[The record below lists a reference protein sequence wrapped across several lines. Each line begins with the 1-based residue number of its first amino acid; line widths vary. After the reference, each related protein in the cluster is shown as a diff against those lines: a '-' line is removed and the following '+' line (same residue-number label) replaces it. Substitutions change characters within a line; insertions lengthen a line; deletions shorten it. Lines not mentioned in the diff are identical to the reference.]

1 MRSLQVSR
9 YAKRIAVSSSS
20 LSPCTI
26 VCHGQSMN
34 DVAQPAAAAHST
46 SVERPSAPHVSWRV
60 RLAFAFGQVPEG
72 VQSTAFGIFLLY
84 FYNQVL
90 GLSGTFTSIAIVIAL
105 IVDAITDPI
114 VGSWSDRTRSRWGRR
129 HPFMYGAALPFALC
143 FYMLFTPP
151 AGLSE
156 VGTFIW
162 LASFAVLT
170 RTTLTLYSIPHTAM
184 TAELSTN
191 YDERTLL
198 SAIRS
203 LFGSIGTLLV
213 MIIGMRGF
221 FRATEL
227 YPNGQLNPEAYP
239 WFAATF
245 AVVLVVGIWISAL
258 GTHDQIPKMPKA
270 SHTTGRFGIGQVIR
284 EAAKAFSLRS
294 FRSIVATAIL
304 FGMTM
309 GMVTTL
315 SIYLGTLFFE
325 FTPDQLSIMFPMT
338 VLGGFIGAM
347 LATPLSKVISEKK
360 TLLMGGL
367 IWYAMFNTAPI
378 ISRLL
383 GIYPE
388 NGDPL
393 AFQLVL
399 VCNSICGLGIGVL
412 GVMLGSMV
420 ADITDQH
427 EELHG
432 ERHEGIYYAALGF
445 AAKAIAGFGTVLSG
459 IIIDIAGIKKNATA
473 ASLDPE
479 SLRVLGVALGP
490 GILVLVGL
498 TLLAAS
504 FYSITRTEHGRMLEV
519 IARRKGTTET
529 SGHEPAA

>member
-1 MRSLQVSR
+1 MRSSRVNR
-9 YAKRIAVSSSS
+9 YANHFAAIQSS
-20 LSPCTI
+20 LSAAVI
-26 VCHGQSMN
+26 VCHGRFMN
-34 DVAQPAAAAHST
+34 DALQPATPTVHSRGAARQPAA
-46 SVERPSAPHVSWRV
+46 HVGWRV

-90 GLSGTFTSIAIVIAL
+90 GLSGTLTSIAIVIAL
-105 IVDAITDPI
+105 IVDAVTDPI
-114 VGSWSDRTRSRWGRR
+114 VGSWSDRTTGRWGRR
-129 HPFMYGAALPFALC
+129 HPFMYGAALPFAVC
-143 FYMLFTPP
+143 FYLLFTPP
-151 AGLSE
+151 ADLSE
-156 VGTFIW
+156 TGTFIW

-221 FRATEL
+221 FRATDL
-227 YPNGQLNPEAYP
+227 YPNGQLNPDAYP
-239 WFAATF
+239 LFAATF
-245 AVVLVVGIWISAL
+245 AVMLVVGIWISAL
-258 GTHDQIPKMPKA
+258 GTHDQIARMPKA
-270 SHTTGRFGIGQVIR
+270 SHVTGRFSIRQVVR
-284 EAAKAFSLRS
+284 EASQAFALRA

-325 FTPDQLSIMFPMT
+325 FTPNQLSIMFPMT
-338 VLGGFIGAM
+338 VLGGFVGAM
-347 LATPLSKVISEKK
+347 LAVPLSKVISEKK
-360 TLLMGGL
+360 NLLMGGL
-367 IWYAMFNTAPI
+367 IWYAVFNTTPI

-432 ERHEGIYYAALGF
+432 ERHEGIYYAALSF
-445 AAKAIAGFGTVLSG
+445 AAKAIAGFGTVMSG
-459 IIIDIAGIKKNATA
+459 IVIDLAGIEKNATA
-473 ASLDPE
+473 ATLNPE

-490 GILVLVGL
+490 GILVMVGL
-498 TLLAAS
+498 TLAAAS
-504 FYSITRTEHGRMLEV
+504 FYSITRAEHGRILAA
-519 IARRKGTTET
+519 IAKRK
-529 SGHEPAA
+529 AAG

>member
-1 MRSLQVSR
+1 
-9 YAKRIAVSSSS
+9 
-20 LSPCTI
+20 
-26 VCHGQSMN
+26 MN
-34 DVAQPAAAAHST
+34 DVAQPAAAVHST
-46 SVERPSAPHVSWRV
+46 SAEKPSAAHVSWRV

-105 IVDAITDPI
+105 VVDAITDPI

-203 LFGSIGTLLV
+203 LFGSVGTLLV

-258 GTHDQIPKMPKA
+258 GTHDQIRRCRKPAHHRAFQHRP
-270 SHTTGRFGIGQVIR
+270 GDPRGGQGVF
-284 EAAKAFSLRS
+284 ALRS

-315 SIYLGTLFFE
+315 SIYLGTLFFG

-338 VLGGFIGAM
+338 VLGGFIGAI
-347 LATPLSKVISEKK
+347 LATPLSKIVSEKK

-432 ERHEGIYYAALGF
+432 ERHEGIYYAALSF

-459 IIIDIAGIKKNATA
+459 IVIDIAGIKKNATA

-504 FYSITRTEHGRMLEV
+504 FYSITRAEHGRMLEV
-519 IARRKGTTET
+519 IARRKGAAET
-529 SGHEPAA
+529 SGH